1 MTALS
6 LASILAES
14 ARKYPEKT
22 AVISGGRSYSYA
34 TLWRQALSYAGQLEA
49 AGVRPGDV
57 VGLMAPNVV
66 EFPAAYYAIQAT
78 GGVVVPVHLLLTVRE
93 VIHVLRDSG
102 ATALLC
108 HPAFL
113 EVGRQAAGEVRIP
126 LLLVGPAAADGG
138 PGSGATCGNGDGGI
152 RHLDPEAPGGRETY
166 VSREAEDP
174 AVIFYTS
181 GTTGR
186 PKGAILTHLNM
197 VMNATVSAVDA
208 NDVRSSDV
216 ALGCLPL
223 FHVFGQTASM
233 NALFRLGGTLVLL
246 PKFTGEAALELITE
260 HQVDIFHG
268 VPTMYMQLL
277 AAAEGRPDLPTLRLC
292 VSGGAPMPVAVMEK
306 FNAAFDVTIY
316 EGYGLSETS
325 PVVSTNTPHA
335 GARPGSVGQ
344 AVWGVEVTIADHREP
359 ERVVPMPTGELG
371 EILVRGHNVFAG
383 YLNNPEATR
392 EAMVDGWFRTGDLG
406 TMDEDGFIYVVDRTK
421 DVIIR
426 SGYNVYPR
434 EVEEVLSRHPAIA
447 QVAVVGLPDELRG
460 EEVCAVVVVD
470 HAHADNPP
478 TEQDIIDWS
487 QQHLAK
493 HKYPRHVRFTGEFP
507 LGPSHKVLKRE
518 LRRTLADGKG

>member
-14 ARKYPEKT
+14 ARKYPDKT
-22 AVISGGRSYSYA
+22 AVISGGRAYSYSV
-34 TLWRQALSYAGQLEA
+34 LWRQALSYAGQLA
-49 AGVRPGDV
+49 AVGVAPGDV
-57 VGLMAPNVV
+57 VGLMSPNVV
-66 EFPAAYYAIQAT
+66 EFPAAYYAIEAV
-78 GGVVVPVHLLLTVRE
+78 GGVVVPVHLLLTVQE
-93 VIHVLRDSG
+93 VTHVLRDSG
-102 ATALLC
+102 AKVLVC

-113 EVGRQAAGEVRIP
+113 EVGRQAAAEADIP
-126 LLLVGPAAADGG
+126 LLLVGPKPAGGGDDGG
-138 PGSGATCGNGDGGI
+138 PA
-152 RHLDPEAPGGRETY
+152 HLDPDAAGGLPSY

-186 PKGAILTHLNM
+186 PKGAVLTHLNM

-208 NDVRSSDV
+208 NDVRTSDI

-246 PKFTGEAALELITE
+246 PRFTGEAALELISA
-260 HQVDIFHG
+260 HSVDIFHG

-277 AAAEGRPDLPTLRLC
+277 AAAEGRSELPSLRLC
-292 VSGGAPMPVAVMEK
+292 VSGGAPLPLAVMER
-306 FNAAFDVTIY
+306 FNATFDVTIY

-325 PVVSTNTPHA
+325 PVVATNTPHS
-335 GARPGSVGQ
+335 GARAGSVGQ
-344 AVWGVEVTIADHREP
+344 AVWGVEVQIADHRVP
-359 ERVVPMPTGELG
+359 ERVVPVPVGELG

-447 QVAVVGLPDELRG
+447 QVAVIGLPDELRG
-460 EEVCAVVVVD
+460 EEVCAVVVLD
-470 HAHADNPP
+470 PAHVDNPP
-478 TEQDIIDWS
+478 TAQDIVDWS
-487 QQHLAK
+487 REHLAK
-493 HKYPRHVRFTGEFP
+493 HKYPRHIRFTGEFP

-518 LRRTLADGKG
+518 LRRTLAAD

>member
-1 MTALS
+1 MTVLS
-6 LASILAES
+6 LAAILAES
-14 ARKYPEKT
+14 ARKYPNKT
-22 AVISGGRSYSYA
+22 AVISGGQSYTYS
-34 TLWRQALSYAGQLEA
+34 TLWQHARNYAAQLQD
-49 AGVRPGDV
+49 AGIGPGDAV
-57 VGLMAPNVV
+57 ALMSPNVV
-66 EFPAAYYAIQAT
+66 EFPATYYGVQAA
-78 GGVVVPVHLLLTVRE
+78 GGVVVPVHLLLTVEE
-93 VIHVLRDSG
+93 VIHVLRDSR
-102 ATALLC
+102 AKILVC
-108 HPAFL
+108 HGAFL
-113 EVGRQAAGEVRIP
+113 AVGRQAAAAAGIP
-126 LLLVGPAAADGG
+126 LLLVGRKPDSDEAGVDRLRSDGA
-138 PGSGATCGNGDGGI
+138 SEL
-152 RHLDPEAPGGRETY
+152 RSY

-186 PKGAILTHLNM
+186 PKGAVLTHLNM

-208 NDVRSSDV
+208 NDVRTSDI

-246 PKFTGEAALELITE
+246 PRFTGEAALELMAA
-260 HQVDIFHG
+260 HKVDVFHG

-277 AAAEGRPDLPTLRLC
+277 SAAEGRPDLPSLRLC
-292 VSGGAPMPVAVMEK
+292 VSGGAALPLAVMEK
-306 FNAAFDVTIY
+306 FNATFEVTIY

-325 PVVSTNTPHA
+325 PVVATNTPHS
-335 GARPGSVGQ
+335 GVRPGSVGQ
-344 AVWGVEVTIADHREP
+344 AVWGVEVQIADRRLP
-359 ERVVPMPTGELG
+359 ERCVPVPTGELG

-383 YLNNPEATR
+383 YLNNPEATQ

-447 QVAVVGLPDELRG
+447 QVAVIGLPDELRG
-460 EEVCAVVVVD
+460 EEVCAVVILD
-470 HAHADNPP
+470 PAHEGNPP
-478 TEQDIIDWS
+478 SAQDIIHWS

-493 HKYPRHVRFTGEFP
+493 HKYPRHIRFAGEFP

-518 LRRTLADGKG
+518 LRRTLAAD

>member
-14 ARKYPEKT
+14 ARKYPDKT
-22 AVISGGRSYSYA
+22 AVISGGQSYTYSALWQRARSYA
-34 TLWRQALSYAGQLEA
+34 AQLED
-49 AGVRPGDV
+49 AGIAPGDV
-57 VGLMAPNVV
+57 VALMSPNVV
-66 EFPAAYYAIQAT
+66 EFPTTYYGVQAA
-78 GGVVVPVHLLLTVRE
+78 GGVVVPVHLLLTVEE
-93 VIHVLRDSG
+93 VIHILRDSG
-102 ATALLC
+102 AKMLLC
-108 HPAFL
+108 HAAFL
-113 EVGRQAAGEVRIP
+113 AIGRQAAADAGIP
-126 LLLVGPAAADGG
+126 VLLVGPA
-138 PGSGATCGNGDGGI
+138 
-152 RHLDPEAPGGRETY
+152 PEGEDSVPRLRFVGRELRSY
-166 VSREAEDP
+166 VTREAEDP

-186 PKGAILTHLNM
+186 PKGAVLTHLNM

-208 NDVRSSDV
+208 NDVRNSDI

-246 PKFTGEAALELITE
+246 PRFTGEAALELMAA
-260 HQVDIFHG
+260 HDVNVFHG

-277 AAAEGRPDLPTLRLC
+277 TAAEGRSELPALRLC
-292 VSGGAPMPVAVMEK
+292 VSGGAALPLAVMEK
-306 FNAAFDVTIY
+306 FNTTFEATIY

-325 PVVSTNTPHA
+325 PVVSTNTPHS
-335 GARPGSVGQ
+335 GVRPGSVGQ
-344 AVWGVEVTIADHREP
+344 AVWGVEVQIADHRVP
-359 ERVVPMPTGELG
+359 ERVVPVPTGELG

-383 YLNNPEATR
+383 YLNNPQAMQ
-392 EAMVDGWFRTGDLG
+392 EAMVEGWFRTGDLG

-447 QVAVVGLPDELRG
+447 QVAVIGLPDELRG
-460 EEVCAVVVVD
+460 EEVCAVVVLD
-470 HAHADNPP
+470 SAHAENPP
-478 TEQDIIDWS
+478 SAQDIIDWS
-487 QQHLAK
+487 QQHLGK
-493 HKYPRHVRFTGEFP
+493 YKYPRYIRFTGEFP

-518 LRRTLADGKG
+518 LRRTVVLDEQHRA

>member
-1 MTALS
+1 MTVLS

-22 AVISGGRSYSYA
+22 AVISGGRAYSYF
-34 TLWRQALSYAGQLEA
+34 TLWQHARSYAAQLQD
-49 AGVRPGDV
+49 AGIAPGDAV
-57 VGLMAPNVV
+57 ALMSPNVV
-66 EFPAAYYAIQAT
+66 EFPTTYYAVQAA
-78 GGVVVPVHLLLTVRE
+78 GGVVVPVHLLLTVDE
-93 VIHVLRDSG
+93 VIHVLRDSR
-102 ATALLC
+102 AKVLVC
-108 HPAFL
+108 HAAFL
-113 EVGRQAAGEVRIP
+113 AVGRRAAAEAGIP
-126 LLLVGPAAADGG
+126 LLLVGPE
-138 PGSGATCGNGDGGI
+138 PGEGEEGLL
-152 RHLDPEAPGGRETY
+152 RLRPEGGRELPSY
-166 VSREAEDP
+166 VSREAEAP

-186 PKGAILTHLNM
+186 PKGAVLTHLNM

-208 NDVRSSDV
+208 NDVRTSDI

-246 PKFTGEAALELITE
+246 PRFTGEAALELMAA
-260 HQVDIFHG
+260 HGVNVFHG

-277 AAAEGRPDLPTLRLC
+277 TAAEGRCELPALRLC
-292 VSGGAPMPVAVMEK
+292 VSGGAALPMAVMEK
-306 FNAAFDVTIY
+306 FNSTFDVTIY

-325 PVVSTNTPHA
+325 PVVATNTPHS
-335 GARPGSVGQ
+335 GAKPGSVGQ
-344 AVWGVEVTIADHREP
+344 AVWGVEVEIADHRVP
-359 ERVVPMPTGELG
+359 ERVVPVPTGELG

-447 QVAVVGLPDELRG
+447 QVAVIGLPDELRG
-460 EEVCAVVVVD
+460 EEVCAVVVLD
-470 HAHADNPP
+470 PAYANNPP
-478 TEQDIIDWS
+478 SAQEIIDWS

-493 HKYPRHVRFTGEFP
+493 YKYPRHIRFTGEFP

-518 LRRTLADGKG
+518 LRRTLSTD

>member
-14 ARKYPEKT
+14 ARKYPDKT
-22 AVISGGRSYSYA
+22 AVISGGQSYSYS
-34 TLWRQALSYAGQLEA
+34 TLWRQARSYAAQLAA
-49 AGVRPGDV
+49 AGIAPGDV
-57 VGLMAPNVV
+57 VALMSPNVV
-66 EFPAAYYAIQAT
+66 EFPAAYYGVQAV
-78 GGVVVPVHLLLTVRE
+78 GGVVVPVHLLLTGQE

-102 ATALLC
+102 AKVLVC
-108 HPAFL
+108 HTAFL
-113 EVGRQAAGEVRIP
+113 DVARRAAGEAGIP
-126 LLLVGPAAADGG
+126 LMLVGPTPDGG
-138 PGSGATCGNGDGGI
+138 DDGLD
-152 RHLDPEAPGGRETY
+152 RLDPEAAGELRSY
-166 VSREAEDP
+166 VSREAEDA

-186 PKGAILTHLNM
+186 PKGAVLTHLNM

-208 NDVRSSDV
+208 NDVRSSDI

-246 PKFTGEAALELITE
+246 PRFTGEAALELMAA
-260 HQVDIFHG
+260 HNVDIFHG

-277 AAAEGRPDLPTLRLC
+277 AAAEGRPELPSLRLC
-292 VSGGAPMPVAVMEK
+292 VSGGAALPLAVMEK

-325 PVVSTNTPHA
+325 PVVSTNTPHS
-335 GARPGSVGQ
+335 GVKPGSVGQ
-344 AVWGVEVTIADHREP
+344 AVWGVEVQIADHRVP

-383 YLNNPEATR
+383 YLNNPEATQ

-406 TMDEDGFIYVVDRTK
+406 TMDGDGFIYVVDRTK

-434 EVEEVLSRHPAIA
+434 EVEEVLSRHPAIS
-447 QVAVVGLPDELRG
+447 QVAVIGIPDELRG
-460 EEVCAVVVVD
+460 EEVCAVVVLD
-470 HAHADNPP
+470 PAHADSPP
-478 TEQDIIDWS
+478 SAQDIIDWS
-487 QQHLAK
+487 QEHLAK
-493 HKYPRHVRFTGEFP
+493 HKYPRHIRFTGEFP

-518 LRRTLADGKG
+518 LRRTIADG

>member
-1 MTALS
+1 MTVLS

-14 ARKYPEKT
+14 ARKYPDKT
-22 AVISGGRSYSYA
+22 AVISGGQSYTYS
-34 TLWRQALSYAGQLEA
+34 TLWRHARSYAAQLQD
-49 AGVRPGDV
+49 AGIAPGDV
-57 VGLMAPNVV
+57 VALMSPNVV
-66 EFPAAYYAIQAT
+66 EFPATYYAVQAA
-78 GGVVVPVHLLLTVRE
+78 GGVVVPVHLLLTVDE

-102 ATALLC
+102 AKVLVC
-108 HPAFL
+108 HAAFL
-113 EVGRQAAGEVRIP
+113 AVGRGAAAEAGIP
-126 LLLVGPAAADGG
+126 LLLVGSEPAEGEEGLSRLRIDG
-138 PGSGATCGNGDGGI
+138 A
-152 RHLDPEAPGGRETY
+152 RELRSY
-166 VSREAEDP
+166 ASREAEDP

-186 PKGAILTHLNM
+186 PKGAVLTQLNM

-208 NDVRSSDV
+208 NDVRTSDI

-246 PKFTGEAALELITE
+246 PRFSGEAALELMAA
-260 HQVDIFHG
+260 HDVNVFHG

-277 AAAEGRPDLPTLRLC
+277 TAAEGRSELPALRLC
-292 VSGGAPMPVAVMEK
+292 VSGGAALPLAVMEK
-306 FNAAFDVTIY
+306 FNTTFDATIY

-325 PVVSTNTPHA
+325 PVVATNTPHS
-335 GARPGSVGQ
+335 GVRPGSVGQ
-344 AVWGVEVTIADHREP
+344 AVWGVEVQIADHRVP
-359 ERVVPMPTGELG
+359 ERVVPVPTGELG

-383 YLNNPEATR
+383 YLNNPQATQ

-447 QVAVVGLPDELRG
+447 QVAVIGLPDELRG
-460 EEVCAVVVVD
+460 EEVCAVVVLD
-470 HAHADNPP
+470 PAHAGKPP
-478 TEQDIIDWS
+478 SAQDIIDWS

-493 HKYPRHVRFTGEFP
+493 YKYPRHIRFTGEFP

-518 LRRTLADGKG
+518 LRRTVTLDEQDQA

>member
-14 ARKYPEKT
+14 ARKYPDKT
-22 AVISGGRSYSYA
+22 AVISGGQSYTYSR
-34 TLWRQALSYAGQLEA
+34 LWQHARSYAGQLRQ
-49 AGVRPGDV
+49 AGIGPGDV
-57 VGLMAPNVV
+57 VALMSPNVV
-66 EFPAAYYAIQAT
+66 EFPTAYYGVQAA
-78 GGVVVPVHLLLTVRE
+78 GGVVVPVHLLLTVEE

-102 ATALLC
+102 AKILVC
-108 HPAFL
+108 HAAFL
-113 EVGRQAAGEVRIP
+113 AIGRQAAEETGIP
-126 LLLVGPAAADGG
+126 VLLVGPVPEGEDNVSRLRSDGDREL
-138 PGSGATCGNGDGGI
+138 GS
-152 RHLDPEAPGGRETY
+152 Y
-166 VSREAEDP
+166 VTREAEDP

-186 PKGAILTHLNM
+186 PKGAVLTHLNM

-208 NDVRSSDV
+208 NDVRTSDI

-246 PKFTGEAALELITE
+246 PRFSGEAALELMAA
-260 HQVDIFHG
+260 HDVNVFHG

-277 AAAEGRPDLPTLRLC
+277 SAAEGRPELPSLRLC
-292 VSGGAPMPVAVMEK
+292 VSGGAALPLAVMEK
-306 FNAAFDVTIY
+306 FNSTFNATIY

-325 PVVSTNTPHA
+325 PVVSTNTPHS
-335 GARPGSVGQ
+335 GVRPGSVGQ
-344 AVWGVEVTIADHREP
+344 AIWGVEVQIGDHRVP
-359 ERVVPMPTGELG
+359 ERVVPVPTGELG

-383 YLNNPEATR
+383 YLNNPQATQQ
-392 EAMVDGWFRTGDLG
+392 AMVEGWFRTGDLG

-447 QVAVVGLPDELRG
+447 QVAVIGIPDELRG
-460 EEVCAVVVVD
+460 EEVCAVVVLD
-470 HAHADNPP
+470 PAHADNAPSA
-478 TEQDIIDWS
+478 QDIIDWS
-487 QQHLAK
+487 QEHLAK
-493 HKYPRHVRFTGEFP
+493 YKYPRHIRFVGEFP

-518 LRRTLADGKG
+518 LRRTVGLDEQNQA